1 MSDYQYDLAT
11 SKSEARKAI
20 FCCFDEDKKLN
31 NSILFHK
38 IIIISENNSN
48 IQLANE
54 LHTFFREK
62 EYRIVR
68 LDEEDDFTKH
78 LVSKEIKDIENGKS
92 VYLMDELPDCII
104 KNAFI
109 LELSY

>member
-20 FCCFDEDKKLN
+20 FSCFDEDKKLN
-31 NSILFHK
+31 NSAFFHK
-38 IIIISENNSN
+38 IIIISESNSN

-54 LHTFFREK
+54 LQIFFREN

-78 LVSKEIKDIENGKS
+78 LVSKEIKDIENGMS

>member
-1 MSDYQYDLAT
+1 MASYQYDLAI
-11 SKSEARKAI
+11 SKFEARKAI
-20 FCCFDEDKKLN
+20 FSCFDEDKKLN
-31 NSILFHK
+31 NSALFHK
-38 IIIISENNSN
+38 IIIISENDSN
-48 IQLANE
+48 IKLANE

-62 EYRIVR
+62 GYRIVT

-78 LVSKEIKDIENGKS
+78 LVSKEIKDVENGMC
-92 VYLMDELPDCII
+92 VYLMDELPDCAI